1 MMINN
6 TAVFSQ
12 QFQITSYKEQ
22 IFQNIFATT
31 LHIEKHYFSLPPFGR
46 IIKLSRYIFGQCGE
60 PSIGMKVS
68 GVPIPST
75 VNCSLLLLST
85 LNC

>member
-1 MMINN
+1 MKINN